1 VVNVAELSKDRQ
13 VARKTDRP
21 APLARGGASASRSA
35 TGPTSPLLAL
45 QRQIGNRAACELLAV
60 GQAKLEVGAADD
72 RYEKEADAVA
82 RQVVSALGGSSA
94 AHAAHPG
101 HDKCGQEPHEAPA
114 GLARKVSSV
123 QRLAEVGVDGGTVGE
138 ETERAITSARGKGAP
153 LADNTRKTMEG
164 AFGADFSGVR
174 VHTGPESAALNDRVQ
189 AKAFTIGS
197 DIFFRESAP
206 DAGTSEGRAL
216 LAHEL
221 THTIQQGGAKPVG
234 RKRS

>member
-1 VVNVAELSKDRQ
+1 MAELSKDRQ
-13 VARKTDRP
+13 VARKAGKP
-21 APLARGGASASRSA
+21 VPLARQAGTDMRSA
-35 TGPTSPLLAL
+35 GGPASPMLAL
-45 QRQIGNRAACELLAV
+45 QRQIGNRAACELLSV
-60 GQAKLEVGAADD
+60 GQAKLDVGAADD

-94 AHAAHPG
+94 AHAPHPG
-101 HDKCGQEPHEAPA
+101 HDKCGQELDDAPA
-114 GLARKVSSV
+114 GLARQVSSV
-123 QRLAEVGVDGGTVGE
+123 QRLAEVGADGGTVGE
-138 ETERAITSARGKGAP
+138 ETERAISSARGKGAP
-153 LADNTRKTMEG
+153 LPDKARKSMEG

-206 DAGTSEGRAL
+206 DAGTSEGQAL